1 MGAHGK
7 HIILEAS
14 KLPNHFPK
22 ALRRIDME
30 IDALVSQVF
39 AKFCNWLDDASFV
52 IDVHET
58 DKQGVV
64 PDCSNDFL

>member
-14 KLPNHFPK
+14 KLLNHFPK

-30 IDALVSQVF
+30 IDALVSQVS
-39 AKFCNWLDDASFV
+39 AIASARTRSSALANAGAEPILPPINV
-52 IDVHET
+52 
-58 DKQGVV
+58 KLSKC
-64 PDCSNDFL
+64 PA